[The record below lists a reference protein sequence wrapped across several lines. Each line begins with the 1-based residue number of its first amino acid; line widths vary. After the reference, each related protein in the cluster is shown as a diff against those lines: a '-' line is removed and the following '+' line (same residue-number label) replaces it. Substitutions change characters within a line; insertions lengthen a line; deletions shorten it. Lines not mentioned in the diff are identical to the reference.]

1 MYGSRPSK
9 SHLLSTK
16 WTMTNGRPGRVY
28 TKLTRIGICKSVSSL
43 TRAELTNRSDPT
55 VAESDRL
62 KKRIAELEQ
71 VVRELRQKHVP
82 RQNQPAAA
90 TSTATGTASAS
101 APTPLITIDEPDKG
115 QDSKKRRVIVDRFAR
130 FKIGEAA
137 LADMAAAAHRD
148 SPGAGPP
155 HSSGDGEGK
164 VDYKTETYH
173 MNMNPGEE
181 MIQDK
186 VGRKTFLGAPAGA
199 SMLRRVCRLHST
211 LYRKE
216 GADDRFEN

>member
-1 MYGSRPSK
+1 
-9 SHLLSTK
+9 
-16 WTMTNGRPGRVY
+16 
-28 TKLTRIGICKSVSSL
+28 
-43 TRAELTNRSDPT
+43 
-55 VAESDRL
+55 
-62 KKRIAELEQ
+62 
-71 VVRELRQKHVP
+71 
-82 RQNQPAAA
+82 
-90 TSTATGTASAS
+90 
-101 APTPLITIDEPDKG
+101 
-115 QDSKKRRVIVDRFAR
+115 VIVDRFAR

-199 SMLRRVCRLHST
+199 SMLRRVCLSSSST
-211 LYRKE
+211 RIR
-216 GADDRFEN
+216 ADDRFGN

>member
-1 MYGSRPSK
+1 MYGSRPGK
-9 SHLLSTK
+9 LLLLSTK
-16 WTMTNGRPGRVY
+16 WTIINGRLGRVY
-28 TKLTRIGICKSVSSL
+28 TKLTRIGICKFFPSL
-43 TRAELTNRSDPT
+43 TCIKLTNRSDPT

-82 RQNQPAAA
+82 RQSQPAPA
-90 TSTATGTASAS
+90 TSSTAGAASFS

-199 SMLRRVCRLHST
+199 SMLRRVCLSSSST
-211 LYRKE
+211 RIR
-216 GADDRFEN
+216 ADDRFGN

>member
-1 MYGSRPSK
+1 
-9 SHLLSTK
+9 
-16 WTMTNGRPGRVY
+16 
-28 TKLTRIGICKSVSSL
+28 
-43 TRAELTNRSDPT
+43 
-55 VAESDRL
+55 
-62 KKRIAELEQ
+62 
-71 VVRELRQKHVP
+71 LRQKHVP

-90 TSTATGTASAS
+90 TSSTAGAIGAP

-148 SPGAGPP
+148 SPGTGPP
-155 HSSGDGEGK
+155 HSSSGDGEGK

-199 SMLRRVCRLHST
+199 SMLRRVSYL
-211 LYRKE
+211 
-216 GADDRFEN
+216 

>member
-1 MYGSRPSK
+1 
-9 SHLLSTK
+9 
-16 WTMTNGRPGRVY
+16 
-28 TKLTRIGICKSVSSL
+28 
-43 TRAELTNRSDPT
+43 
-55 VAESDRL
+55 
-62 KKRIAELEQ
+62 
-71 VVRELRQKHVP
+71 
-82 RQNQPAAA
+82 
-90 TSTATGTASAS
+90 
-101 APTPLITIDEPDKG
+101 
-115 QDSKKRRVIVDRFAR
+115 VIVDRFAR

-155 HSSGDGEGK
+155 HSSGEGEGK

-211 LYRKE
+211 FYRKE
-216 GADDRFEN
+216 GLMIDPRIDFYSSWIHLIRANGRFIKCSRGSRFWDRFPRYAQDIPIYDHLVAREL

>member
-1 MYGSRPSK
+1 
-9 SHLLSTK
+9 
-16 WTMTNGRPGRVY
+16 VY
-28 TKLTRIGICKSVSSL
+28 TKLTRTGICKSTPSL
-43 TRAELTNRSDPT
+43 TCAELINRSDPT

-82 RQNQPAAA
+82 RQSQPAPAISSTAGA
-90 TSTATGTASAS
+90 TSASAP

-155 HSSGDGEGK
+155 HSGGDGEGK

>member
-1 MYGSRPSK
+1 
-9 SHLLSTK
+9 
-16 WTMTNGRPGRVY
+16 MTDARPGRVY
-28 TKLTRIGICKSVSSL
+28 TKSTKIGICKSIPSL
-43 TRAELTNRSDPT
+43 TRAELINRSDPT

-90 TSTATGTASAS
+90 TSTAAGTASAS
-101 APTPLITIDEPDKG
+101 APTPMITIDEPDKG

-155 HSSGDGEGK
+155 HSGGDGEGK

>member
-1 MYGSRPSK
+1 
-9 SHLLSTK
+9 
-16 WTMTNGRPGRVY
+16 VC
-28 TKLTRIGICKSVSSL
+28 TKLTKTGICQSVSSL
-43 TRAELTNRSDPT
+43 TRSELINRSDPT
-55 VAESDRL
+55 IAESDRL

-82 RQNQPAAA
+82 RQSQPAAA
-90 TSTATGTASAS
+90 TTSTAGTAS

-137 LADMAAAAHRD
+137 LADMAAAANRE
-148 SPGAGPP
+148 SPGPGQQHTTGA
-155 HSSGDGEGK
+155 GEGK

-199 SMLRRVCRLHST
+199 SMLRRVCLS
-211 LYRKE
+211 LYSAEK
-216 GADDRFEN
+216 GS

>member
-1 MYGSRPSK
+1 
-9 SHLLSTK
+9 
-16 WTMTNGRPGRVY
+16 MTNDRLGLVY
-28 TKLTRIGICKSVSSL
+28 TKLTRIGICKFTSSL
-43 TRAELTNRSDPT
+43 TRAELINRSDPT

-82 RQNQPAAA
+82 RQSQPAAT
-90 TSTATGTASAS
+90 TSSAAGTAS

-148 SPGAGPP
+148 SPGPGQP
-155 HSSGDGEGK
+155 HVSGNGEGK

-199 SMLRRVCRLHST
+199 SMLRRACLFHT
-211 LYRKE
+211 IKK
-216 GADDRFEN
+216 GGTDDRSEN